1 MNEAVRRELSDIG
14 LKNRFARAKLKVKE
28 EGAPDL
34 SPGRNGG
41 RGRFGSPE
49 GRQAWGIFLKLF
61 KVCAV

>member
-14 LKNRFARAKLKVKE
+14 LRNRFAGAILRVKE
-28 EGAPDL
+28 EAEPDL
-34 SPGRNGG
+34 SPGRTDA
-41 RGRFGSPE
+41 RGPFGSPE